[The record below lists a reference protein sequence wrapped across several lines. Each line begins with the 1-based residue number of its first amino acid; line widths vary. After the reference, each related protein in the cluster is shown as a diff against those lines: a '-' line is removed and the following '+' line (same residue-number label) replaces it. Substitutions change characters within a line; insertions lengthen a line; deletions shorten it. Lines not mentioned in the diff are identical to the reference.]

1 MSRGDMSFADVRARL
16 NLFAVL
22 PNLEDVVSGD
32 EEMRA
37 LVSDT
42 RIVVRFNVTAGPKA
56 WVRLADGV
64 CTVGQGLG
72 PEKQAAGG
80 PVTVGDPA
88 ATAEAAGAAAPPAA
102 VPSVVLLF
110 TSSGH
115 LNKLFDGTSQPIPVW
130 GFNHLRFLQGPF
142 SELTDRMAYYLAPTE
157 ELLEHPGY
165 LAMNT
170 RLTLNTAACAVPQL
184 LAADPDCMPLR
195 HGLAHG
201 TIVLKVE
208 PDGPAVSLV
217 CGASGVL
224 PVKGE
229 LPHPSALV
237 LLPSLRVANDF
248 LNGKLDTFAA
258 VARGDI
264 AIWGRIGLVDT
275 LGLVLDRVP
284 RYLAPAGE
292 AGPAPAPSAATAATG

>member
-1 MSRGDMSFADVRARL
+1 MSRGDMSFADVHARL

-37 LVSDT
+37 LVSDA

-80 PVTVGDPA
+80 PVAVGDPA
-88 ATAEAAGAAAPPAA
+88 ATGEAAGAAASPAA

-110 TSSGH
+110 TSSSH
-115 LNKLFDGTSQPIPVW
+115 LNKMFDGASQPIPVW
-130 GFNHLRFLQGPF
+130 GFNHLKFLQGPF

-195 HGLAHG
+195 HALSRG
-201 TIVLKVE
+201 TIVIRVE

-217 CGASGVL
+217 CGASGVR

-237 LLPSLRVANDF
+237 ELPGLRVANDF
-248 LNGKLDTFAA
+248 LNGRLDTFAA

-264 AIWGRIGLVDT
+264 RIRGQISMVDT
-275 LGLVLDRVP
+275 LGLVLDRVGK
-284 RYLAPAGE
+284 YLTPAGAAAPAGPDT
-292 AGPAPAPSAATAATG
+292 ATATAAG